1 MINMKCLVTGFD
13 PFGGEAINPAL
24 EAVKLLPEEIN
35 GAKIV
40 KLEIPTVFG
49 KSAEVVQAKIE
60 EIQPDVVL
68 NIGQAGGRFAISPE
82 RVAINVDDARIPD
95 NEGNQPVDEAIQPQG
110 QPAYFSQLPIKAMV
124 AAMKEA
130 GIPAVVSNTAGTFVC
145 NHIMY
150 QVQYMIDTKYPTLKG
165 GFIHVPFIPEQVVDK
180 PGQPAMSL
188 QDIAKGLEA
197 AIGAIVDYQE
207 KEDIKAIGGAIH

>member
-1 MINMKCLVTGFD
+1 MKCLVTGFD
-13 PFGGEAINPAL
+13 PFGGEEINPAL

-49 KSAEVVQAKIE
+49 KSAEVVQTKIE

-165 GFIHVPFIPEQVVDK
+165 GFIHVPFVPEQVVDK

-197 AIGAIVDYQE
+197 AIGAIVDYQG
-207 KEDIKAIGGAIH
+207 KEDIKALGCAIH

>member
-1 MINMKCLVTGFD
+1 MKCLVTGFD

-49 KSAEVVQAKIE
+49 KSAEVVQTKIE

-165 GFIHVPFIPEQVVDK
+165 GFIHVPFVPEQVVDK

-197 AIGAIVDYQE
+197 AIGAIVDYQG